1 MAKRRE
7 RGAGTVGKGV
17 VVVVVSSV
25 VVGLSVLVGSSGLLL
40 VSLSLGGFCS
50 VPFVKLKDDKPWAS
64 RDAIR
69 GSGGGTR
76 SQRAWVG
83 CMILGYCMELVWM
96 S

>member
-17 VVVVVSSV
+17 VVVLSSW
-25 VVGLSVLVGSSGLLL
+25 VVGLSVLAGSSGLLL
-40 VSLSLGGFCS
+40 SLSLEGFFS

-76 SQRAWVG
+76 SQRAWEG

>member
-1 MAKRRE
+1 MVKRRE

-25 VVGLSVLVGSSGLLL
+25 EVGLSVLVGSSGLL
-40 VSLSLGGFCS
+40 VSLSLGVFFS

-83 CMILGYCMELVWM
+83 CMILGYCMELVWI